1 MPRLSAVWVAWRI
14 RELGFELGLDG
25 SLPFLRALVVAR
37 PSSYSAV
44 RISAEVITGVEA
56 VGDGFEV
63 SEQEG
68 MAHRKS
74 KEHRDGLESG
84 AEA

>member
-1 MPRLSAVWVAWRI
+1 
-14 RELGFELGLDG
+14 
-25 SLPFLRALVVAR
+25 
-37 PSSYSAV
+37 V
-44 RISAEVITGVEA
+44 RSSAEVITGFEA
-56 VGDGFEV
+56 VGNGFEV

-74 KEHRDGLESG
+74 EEHRDGLESG

>member
-1 MPRLSAVWVAWRI
+1 VPSGLRGEL
-14 RELGFELGLDG
+14 ELGFVLGLVG
-25 SLPFLRALVVAR
+25 PLPFSERLLCGLSLA
-37 PSSYSAV
+37 YSAV
-44 RISAEVITGVEA
+44 RTSAELIAGFEA

-74 KEHRDGLESG
+74 KEYRDCLESG

>member
-1 MPRLSAVWVAWRI
+1 MALFPSQSACC
-14 RELGFELGLDG
+14 
-25 SLPFLRALVVAR
+25 VAR
-37 PSSYSAV
+37 LSSYSAV
-44 RISAEVITGVEA
+44 RTSAELITGFEA